1 MPAEIWPRPLLSRSL
16 LGLWRWPPDD
26 RVHLPFATHQRI
38 RLWGVCVSCHLYAN
52 LPCPGARPLRSNC
65 SSRPVSEYTCQSF
78 APCRAKS
85 RSSRSPGRSG
95 SHTALESIDVCR
107 LVMSFT
113 DFVTN
118 KNNPLAFLDGV
129 FDDFFIWVKSRSSN
143 GVPIACERSQTA
155 GLFGDSSR

>member
-1 MPAEIWPRPLLSRSL
+1 MVFDGGWSSVPAEIWPRPLLSRSL

-78 APCRAKS
+78 EIGRAHVLN
-85 RSSRSPGRSG
+85 SS
-95 SHTALESIDVCR
+95 HEWILYEVFCLEKKIQ
-107 LVMSFT
+107 LYI
-113 DFVTN
+113 N
-118 KNNPLAFLDGV
+118 L
-129 FDDFFIWVKSRSSN
+129 FINSYV
-143 GVPIACERSQTA
+143 IHI
-155 GLFGDSSR
+155 LIIY